1 MKNGKKLEII
11 ISTVNDYFIE
21 NNFRKNSKKGLYDI
35 YPDCSPEIFIN
46 KMIGDL

>member
-21 NNFRKNSKKGLYDI
+21 NNLFKG
-35 YPDCSPEIFIN
+35 PIN
-46 KMIGDL
+46 KSRGETLLFSDK